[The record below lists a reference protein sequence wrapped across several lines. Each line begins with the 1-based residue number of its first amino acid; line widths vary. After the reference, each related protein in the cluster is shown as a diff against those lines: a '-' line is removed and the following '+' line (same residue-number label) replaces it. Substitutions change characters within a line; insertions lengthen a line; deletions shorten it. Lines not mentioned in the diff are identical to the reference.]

1 MRNPFKK
8 MTDTLKRDRETMKGL
23 SSAKKAEFIW
33 DYYKVPIAIIA
44 TVLFV
49 CISLV
54 TTFITR
60 GGNVLYVVM
69 VNAGVPESAGEDAV
83 RSTFTELLESSGEN
97 MKGKKINL
105 ECNYSLSFDEPTDSD
120 IATLQVLSALF
131 GIGDLDLF
139 VSDKDVYDKFALK
152 NGFSDLRAYI
162 PSDIL
167 SANEDKIYYYTDEKG
182 NTAPVGIY
190 VKDTEKLTGG
200 GTPKGEL
207 LAGIVSR
214 AENAERAGKVL
225 ESLLIVQN

>member
-1 MRNPFKK
+1 

-49 CISLV
+49 CISLI
-54 TTFITR
+54 TTFVTR

-69 VNAGVPESAGEDAV
+69 VNAGVPEGTGEELVNTA
-83 RSTFTELLESSGEN
+83 FTELLEKSGEN

-131 GIGDLDLF
+131 GIGDLDFF

-167 SANEDKIYYYTDEKG
+167 SANEERIYYYTDEKG
-182 NTAPVGIY
+182 NTAPIGI
-190 VKDTEKLTGG
+190 KIED
-200 GTPKGEL
+200 
-207 LAGIVSR
+207 
-214 AENAERAGKVL
+214 AGKVL

>member
-1 MRNPFKK
+1 
-8 MTDTLKRDRETMKGL
+8 
-23 SSAKKAEFIW
+23 
-33 DYYKVPIAIIA
+33 
-44 TVLFV
+44 
-49 CISLV
+49 
-54 TTFITR
+54 
-60 GGNVLYVVM
+60 
-69 VNAGVPESAGEDAV
+69 
-83 RSTFTELLESSGEN
+83 

-214 AENAERAGKVL
+214 AENADRAGKVL